1 MTQKA
6 TVMEPYVNKVYNF
19 IILRKLKPKLFEI
32 LKKTLFIRNIST
44 TAHYPTSTHI
54 FFQNQKNSLVN
65 ITNVMKNQSQKE
77 KSRNPLQ

>member
-19 IILRKLKPKLFEI
+19 EILRKLKLKPKLFEI

-54 FFQNQKNSLVN
+54 FFQNEKNSLVN
-65 ITNVMKNQSQKE
+65 ITNVMKNQ
-77 KSRNPLQ
+77 